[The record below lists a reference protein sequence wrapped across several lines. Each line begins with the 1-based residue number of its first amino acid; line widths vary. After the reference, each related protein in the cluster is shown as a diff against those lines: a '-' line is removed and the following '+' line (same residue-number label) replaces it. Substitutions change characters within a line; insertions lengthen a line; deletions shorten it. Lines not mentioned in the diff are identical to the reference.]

1 MASGFRH
8 SLPERRV
15 FLNLM
20 AVKLLLGSAVFEA
33 PASLRTAKQELARQ
47 GFPSRV
53 LAVLLKV
60 LDARHFDMDAV

>member
-1 MASGFRH
+1 
-8 SLPERRV
+8 
-15 FLNLM
+15 M